1 MPTSVAIL
9 RLRSADRLV
18 SHCWRTKKYGS
29 EVMRRAFYQHC
40 IIDEARKEHIS
51 YIYTH
56 WNCKFKICLEY
67 SYSYPILHSLQALI
81 GACWLPL
88 LACWLSCW
96 FVGFLRSHFG
106 SSVLS
111 TADRPFTVSTS
122 SKMDDT
128 PKQMC
133 KASRTILQQLTH
145 VLQEEVVKSLQHWT
159 YLSWRLIA
167 SLQMEA
173 RSQLVQ
179 AFKKR
184 PDLSHWRS
192 IMEKLN
198 RKYLFRPF
206 QIGLARHDADA

>member
-1 MPTSVAIL
+1 MSNSWWTWAADVDAAI
-9 RLRSADRLV
+9 
-18 SHCWRTKKYGS
+18 
-29 EVMRRAFYQHC
+29 E
-40 IIDEARKEHIS
+40 EKEHQIQNLKDQNKALLHRVECLDS
-51 YIYTH
+51 EKDTLNKKVDWLYMMV
-56 WNCKFKICLEY
+56 NKMDSQNKALLQKVKCLE
-67 SYSYPILHSLQALI
+67 SENDTLKTN
-81 GACWLPL
+81 
-88 LACWLSCW
+88 
-96 FVGFLRSHFG
+96 V
-106 SSVLS
+106 
-111 TADRPFTVSTS
+111 TNMMMN
-122 SKMDDT
+122 KMDSLSSMVG
-128 PKQMC
+128 KQMC